1 MIKLSKLMLL
11 VNLVRSKIVNLKLNK
26 MKTKVKLKE
35 LLKLREG
42 HSRKVER
49 RKKSKQ
55 LLKVRSQL
63 QKLKKLT
70 SKARISSLVKRMN
83 SNPKLDSVRE
93 VYRLFFQ
100 LKMTR
105 KLDSRKLLLK
115 THIIQPRIIMDILTC
130 LLKRTTWCM
139 KSLKPSFNTSVRLK
153 RFQIMFLIPET
164 FKDKKALE
172 MHLLSTWRRT
182 GSWERH
188 LLITFAFR
196 MVMDQLLS
204 LLFPSSVTKV
214 IPSSSQ
220 HLVTHDSL
228 LIFTSDQRFS
238 SELPRQLSKRTMSQ
252 ASNHLKMPM
261 KLLSWM
267 DQGQKPSCFCN
278 QIIQLV
284 ECSVTNASRGAFNGP
299 MRWTFI

>member
-1 MIKLSKLMLL
+1 MQKSKFCKPVKLSKKKRKKVIKLSKLMLL
-11 VNLVRSKIVNLKLNK
+11 VNLVKSKIVNLKLNK

-83 SNPKLDSVRE
+83 SNLKLVSVRE
-93 VYRLFFQ
+93 VYRLFSQ

-130 LLKRTTWCM
+130 LLKRTT
-139 KSLKPSFNTSVRLK
+139 
-153 RFQIMFLIPET
+153 
-164 FKDKKALE
+164 
-172 MHLLSTWRRT
+172 
-182 GSWERH
+182 
-188 LLITFAFR
+188 
-196 MVMDQLLS
+196 
-204 LLFPSSVTKV
+204 
-214 IPSSSQ
+214 
-220 HLVTHDSL
+220 
-228 LIFTSDQRFS
+228 
-238 SELPRQLSKRTMSQ
+238 
-252 ASNHLKMPM
+252 
-261 KLLSWM
+261 
-267 DQGQKPSCFCN
+267 
-278 QIIQLV
+278 
-284 ECSVTNASRGAFNGP
+284 
-299 MRWTFI
+299 